1 MGYFVIAIVGI
12 FVIFGSI
19 SNKARKKAAKTHQTA
34 QESKGQITTSIP
46 NWTYDEDDYI
56 YEHEYSGRNLP
67 LSYTVIDTE
76 TTGLHS
82 NDRIVELAA
91 VRVRNGAIESSYHK
105 LINPGMPIN
114 PMASQVNGIT
124 DSMVKHS
131 PSFRLVKDDFLSFI
145 GNDILVGHNIPF
157 DIKFIN
163 RELGYPITNRFV
175 DTLKL
180 ARSCVCDTANYK
192 LATLVKYFG
201 LDKEQDHRALGD
213 AELTFQVYEK
223 LKEIDQERKL
233 KEEAQMMSLQ
243 SVVELLQNSSAVLTQ
258 YDKAIVD
265 YLTKKLKYK
274 KNIAEQVPA
283 VQSNVIGSIHFLYIQ
298 KQTINEE
305 QFKRLLSI
313 AERHQNE
320 IDKRMAVVAR
330 IDIKSRTIQE
340 PRTDWQRRTRD
351 MQLESRL
358 MSMVETAAASDTQ
371 AV

>member
-1 MGYFVIAIVGI
+1 MGYFVIAIVGM

-34 QESKGQITTSIP
+34 QESQGQITASFP

-76 TTGLHS
+76 TTGLDS

-91 VRVRNGAIESSYHK
+91 VRVRNGAIEASYHK

-124 DSMVKHS
+124 DSMVKYS
-131 PSFRLVKDDFLSFI
+131 PSFQLVKDEFLSFI

-157 DIKFIN
+157 DIKFIT
-163 RELGYPITNRFV
+163 RELGYPMTNRFV

-180 ARSCVCDTANYK
+180 ARSCVCNSTNYK

-201 LDKEQDHRALGD
+201 LDKEQNHRALGD

-243 SVVELLQNSSAVLTQ
+243 SIVELLQNSSTVLEQ

-283 VQSNVIGSIHFLYIQ
+283 VQSNLIGSIHFHHLQ
-298 KQTINEE
+298 KQSINEE

-340 PRTDWQRRTRD
+340 PKTDWQRKTRD

-358 MSMVETAAASDTQ
+358 MSMVEVAAASKTQ